1 MAKATHISFLGMFVL
16 GTILTAPVTLPAMA
30 AQKAPPPRGA
40 SISSTSYDLDGFKFK
55 ARNRPRAMVQASRK
69 RLRSP

>member
-1 MAKATHISFLGMFVL
+1 MTMTARMLALGAVLMAAS
-16 GTILTAPVTLPAMA
+16 TLPAMA

-55 ARNRPRAMVQASRK
+55 ARNRPRAMIQASRK